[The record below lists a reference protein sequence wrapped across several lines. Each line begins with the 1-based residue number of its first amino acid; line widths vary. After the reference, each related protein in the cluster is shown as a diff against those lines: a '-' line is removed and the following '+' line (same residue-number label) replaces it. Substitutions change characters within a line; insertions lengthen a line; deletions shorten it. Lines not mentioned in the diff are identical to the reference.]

1 MVNYSTL
8 SVRLWHPAFYRYT
21 AWHHGGHWVLCTVC
35 SMHEGV
41 AKYLLLG
48 PNTCPG
54 HISQWHES
62 RRKKS
67 ITLAARFLHRED
79 DNLKTR
85 GLEKKKEEE
94 KSFFFYKIIK
104 FKVFCVSPT
113 LFKIRTRHLCYH
125 TVQYLKSRLCGSN

>member
-1 MVNYSTL
+1 MSDFGIPHSTDIL
-8 SVRLWHPAFYRYT
+8 
-21 AWHHGGHWVLCTVC
+21 HGIMADTGYYALYAVCTKGSQNIYCWVLIC
-35 SMHEGV
+35 
-41 AKYLLLG
+41 
-48 PNTCPG
+48 TCPG

-94 KSFFFYKIIK
+94 KSVFFYKIIK